1 MITSGAAAGE
11 AEAATVLGPLR
22 DRLDELD
29 RRLLALVVERMDLCL
44 DIARLKAE
52 HGIPMMQPSRVGL
65 VVGRARAHAA
75 AHGLPEEYLGD
86 LYERIVAETCAQE
99 DVLIAELDGAGE
111 R

>member
-1 MITSGAAAGE
+1 MITSGAAPGE

-22 DRLDELD
+22 DRLDDLD
-29 RRLLALVVERMDLCL
+29 RRLLGLVVERMDLCL

-75 AHGLPEEYLGD
+75 AHGLPEQYLGD
-86 LYERIVAETCAQE
+86 LFERIVAETCAQE
-99 DVLIAELDGAGE
+99 DALMAELNGSED

>member
-1 MITSGAAAGE
+1 MTRPSAAPDE

-22 DRLDELD
+22 DRLDDMD
-29 RRLLALVVERMDLCL
+29 RRLLELIVQRMDLCL
-44 DIARLKAE
+44 DIARLKSE

-75 AHGLPEEYLGD
+75 AHGLPERYLGD
-86 LYERIVAETCAQE
+86 LFERIVAETCTQE
-99 DVLIAELDGAGE
+99 DVLMAELKGGGD